1 MSELNIWD
9 SVLSAIEKRVNHE
22 SFTTW
27 FKPISFLG
35 NDHKTIRLRV
45 PDRVFED
52 WILNNY
58 REVLEESLEEADL
71 AGRLV
76 LFEVISNS
84 EMQEGRSI
92 PKFNL
97 NGAGEPRTQSASA
110 TRVSTHQSYSGA
122 PAVASVQV
130 QSQEPSELPINQK
143 YSFETFVVGSC
154 NQFAHAAAQ
163 AVADAP
169 SKTYN
174 PLYIYG
180 GVGLGKTH
188 LMCAIGHRVK
198 EQNRH
203 LRLCYI
209 SAEKFMNELI
219 NAIRYDQT
227 ETFREK
233 YRSIDVLLIDDIQFM
248 AGKERTQEEFFHTFN
263 ALYEGQK
270 QIVISSDCPPREIP
284 TLEERLHSRF
294 EWGLIAD
301 IQPPDLETKI
311 AILRKKAESER
322 LYLPDDVA
330 LFIASKIKSNIRE
343 LEGSLIR
350 LTALSSLKGE
360 PINTTLAQEA
370 LKNLVEVDERAITIE
385 AIQKTVA
392 DYYNLRVADLKSKS
406 NARDITV
413 PRQVAMYLC
422 KTLTKA
428 SLPEIGREFGGKHHT
443 TVLHSINKITS
454 LYGENGHFHR
464 VINSLID
471 SCK

>member
-1 MSELNIWD
+1 MSDGNLWD
-9 SVLSAIEKRVNHE
+9 SVLSGVEKRVNHE

-27 FKPISFLG
+27 FKPISFAG
-35 NDHKTIRLRV
+35 SDHNTIRLRV

-52 WILNNY
+52 WIINNY
-58 REVLEESLEEADL
+58 SEVLEESLEEAHL
-71 AGRLV
+71 AGRAIT
-76 LFEVISNS
+76 FEVASKV
-84 EMQEGRSI
+84 EPQERRASKQSDA
-92 PKFNL
+92 PAATNQ
-97 NGAGEPRTQSASA
+97 NGGTHSASL
-110 TRVSTHQSYSGA
+110 TTNEKEVQKSQYSD
-122 PAVASVQV
+122 S
-130 QSQEPSELPINQK
+130 EPSDLPVNLK
-143 YSFETFVVGSC
+143 YSFESFVVGSC
-154 NQFAHAAAQ
+154 NQFAHAASL

-209 SAEKFMNELI
+209 TAEKFMNELI
-219 NAIRYDQT
+219 NAIRYNQT
-227 ETFREK
+227 MTFREK

-248 AGKERTQEEFFHTFN
+248 AGKVQTQEEFFHTFN

-301 IQPPDLETKI
+301 IQPPDLETKV
-311 AILRKKAESER
+311 AILRKKAETEN
-322 LYLPDDVA
+322 LNLPDNVA
-330 LFIASKIKSNIRE
+330 LFIANKIRSNIRE
-343 LEGSLIR
+343 LEGSLVR
-350 LTALSSLKGE
+350 LTALSSLRGE
-360 PINTTLAQEA
+360 PINISLAQEA
-370 LKNLVEVDERAITIE
+370 LKNLVEDQERAITIE
-385 AIQKTVA
+385 GIQKVVA
-392 DYYNLRVADLKSKS
+392 EYYGLRVADLKSKS
-406 NARDITV
+406 NARNIAL

-428 SLPEIGREFGGKHHT
+428 SLPEVGREFGGKHHT
-443 TVLHSINKITS
+443 TVLHSINKITA
-454 LYGENGHFHR
+454 LYDQHGHFHR
-464 VINSLID
+464 LINSLID